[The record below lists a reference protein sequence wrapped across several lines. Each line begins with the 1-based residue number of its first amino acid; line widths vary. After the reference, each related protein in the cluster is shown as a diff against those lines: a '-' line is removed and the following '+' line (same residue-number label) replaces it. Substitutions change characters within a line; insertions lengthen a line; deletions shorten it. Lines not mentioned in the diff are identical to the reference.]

1 MYKVKCGDKTD
12 FLVVTDDEYETII
25 YYDNT
30 LEQARR
36 IVQLL
41 NESKD
46 ESITRDV
53 IHEIME
59 REGFYLS

>member
-12 FLVVTDDEYETII
+12 FLVVTDDDYETII

-59 REGFYLS
+59 REGFYL